1 MNVQVNFNHMT
12 GRIKPLNG
20 ICCAP
25 YSISYGPNQT
35 YINRYL
41 TEGNIP
47 YCRLHDC
54 CGAYGGT
61 YFVDITNVF
70 PDFNADETDPASYD
84 FHYTDEYI
92 TAVQN
97 TGCEVYYRLGETIEW
112 GSKKY
117 RTVVPPDFEK
127 WARICEHIV
136 RHYNEGWANGF
147 RYGIRYWEIWNEPE
161 NPGNANGLCMWNGTK
176 EEFFKLYEV
185 ATKHLRAQF
194 PDIKLGGY
202 GGCGFYAISRE
213 KTWPGFKAFVP
224 YFTDFLS
231 MVKET
236 GAPLDFYSWHIYTHD
251 EHEVLTHAKYVRET
265 LDAYGFTATESH
277 LNEWN
282 IGDEGT
288 GYADMHSMKG
298 GSFLVAVMSMLQNT
312 DYLDIAMY
320 YCFSTRAMY
329 NGFMDQ
335 NDYTTSPAWYPFAA
349 FGKLFALGSA
359 VAIEQD
365 GEGIYVTAARNETE
379 RMIIVSNYKAEDG
392 HAVIRTDANG
402 RAEITLID
410 STFKGFDVAPVTV
423 WDNASEITLDL
434 PLHTVALIRII
445 GE

>member
-1 MNVQVNFNHMT
+1 MNIQVTFE
-12 GRIKPLNG
+12 RIIGTMKPLNG

-25 YSISYGPNQT
+25 YSLSYGPNQKH
-35 YINRYL
+35 INRYL

-47 YCRLHDC
+47 VCRLHDC

-70 PDFNADETDPASYD
+70 PNFDADECDPASYD
-84 FHYTDEYI
+84 FYYSDEYI
-92 TAVQN
+92 TAVQD

-117 RTVVPPDFEK
+117 RTNKPRDFEK

-147 RYGIRYWEIWNEPE
+147 HYNIRYWEIWNEPE
-161 NPGNANGLCMWNGTK
+161 NPGNAFGSSMWGGTK

-185 ATKHLRAQF
+185 ATKHLRSCF

-202 GGCGFYAISRE
+202 GGCGFYALTRE
-213 KTWPGFKAFVP
+213 RLPASFKRFIP

-236 GAPLDFYSWHIYTHD
+236 GSPLDFYSWHIYTHD
-251 EHEVLTHAKYVRET
+251 EHEVMTHAKYVRET
-265 LDAYGFTATESH
+265 LNAYGFISTESH

-288 GYADMHSMKG
+288 GYADKHSMKG
-298 GSFLVAVMSMLQNT
+298 GSFLVAVMSMLQNS
-312 DYLDIAMY
+312 DDLDMAMY

-349 FGKLFALGSA
+349 FGKLCALGSA

-365 GEGIYVTAARNETE
+365 GNGIYAAAARGEHE
-379 RMIIVSNYKAEDG
+379 CMIIVSNYKAADG
-392 HAVIRTDANG
+392 KTVIRTDARG
-402 RAEITLID
+402 KAEITRID
-410 STFKGFDVAPVTV
+410 STFNGFADAPVTV
-423 WDNASEITLDL
+423 WDNAAEIILDL

-445 GE
+445 EE